1 MTDKELSQNLL
12 MAHMCIKAANEC
24 LKTIYEFK
32 GRVNNKEFIQVI
44 KEVKP
49 KLSYFNKI
57 IDSTLLN
64 SAYINPKHLEEMNE
78 NCMVILDSLDEEI
91 KKYT

>member
-1 MTDKELSQNLL
+1 MTEKELSQNLL
-12 MAHMCIKAANEC
+12 MSHMCIKAANEC
-24 LKTIYEFK
+24 LKTIYEFRS
-32 GRVNNKEFIQVI
+32 RVDNKEFIQVI
-44 KEVKP
+44 KDTKP

-64 SAYINPKHLEEMNE
+64 SRHFNPKDLEQMNE
-78 NCMVILDSLDEEI
+78 NCMEILDSLDAEI

>member
-1 MTDKELSQNLL
+1 MTERELSQNLL
-12 MAHMCIKAANEC
+12 MAHMCMKAANEC
-24 LKTIYEFK
+24 LKTIYEFR
-32 GRVNNKEFIQVI
+32 GRVDNKEFIQVI
-44 KEVKP
+44 KDTKP

-64 SAYINPKHLEEMNE
+64 SNTFNPKHLHEMNE
-78 NCMVILDSLDEEI
+78 NCMTILDSLDEEI